1 MSQVRSSAR
10 QRKAPGPEVS
20 LALTPGKPVT
30 SKMAHTKRTQD
41 ENVGPSNCREEED
54 PCFKTPGKRLK
65 ASLSSPL
72 KRVDVNV
79 SIAPKQDDFE
89 LVVES
94 SPRKEADVLDSFSEA
109 RKLFHRATKTRII
122 GRSQERSTV
131 ETWWHE
137 SVTSHSAKKRILY
150 ICGTPGT
157 GKSALLT
164 EMIPGLCSNEKVSVI
179 ERNCMMFEEATDILF
194 ELNMEIL
201 QKGHSYTK
209 AQCAKKRDTVCRAIQ
224 SALMARKGKTV
235 LILDELDQLAMAD
248 LSLLSAIFNWT
259 TEPKCNLSIIG
270 IANSIDLT
278 ARYVPESLQPLTDT
292 LYFAPYNVEDITAIL
307 TDRMNR
313 ANKIYSHDPS
323 TVLIQPVAVEL
334 CSRKVAAIGD
344 LRKALEIMQMAF
356 DVAGLDP
363 NCRQIQFA
371 HVLKAMEKA
380 LPSCRQQA
388 PGKSINNTVDQLNV
402 NARMVLV
409 SLLLFQDENPAPVG
423 TRLPYKK
430 PTIQLIYDRYVSLL
444 RTSAGKAGTLMDPVS
459 RDEFLV
465 LLADLETFGLVHLT
479 KPGPSQAQR
488 RKSFSNPQDWQSSVI
503 KLNVSDRQA
512 LVETL
517 RTSSITRLFFL

>member
-1 MSQVRSSAR
+1 
-10 QRKAPGPEVS
+10 
-20 LALTPGKPVT
+20 
-30 SKMAHTKRTQD
+30 MAHTKRTQD
-41 ENVGPSNCREEED
+41 ENAEPSSCRKDED

-65 ASLSSPL
+65 ASSSSPL
-72 KRVDVNV
+72 KRLDVNG
-79 SIAPKQDDFE
+79 STTKEDEFE
-89 LVVES
+89 LIVDT
-94 SPRKEADVLDSFSEA
+94 SPKEKADVLDSFSEA

-122 GRSQERSTV
+122 GRSQERSAV

-137 SVTSHSAKKRILY
+137 SVASRSAKKRILY

-194 ELNMEIL
+194 ELNMELL
-201 QKGHSYTK
+201 QKGQFYTK
-209 AQCAKKRDTVCRAIQ
+209 AQCAKKRDAVCRAIQ
-224 SALMARKGKTV
+224 SALMARKEKTV
-235 LILDELDQLAMAD
+235 LVLDELDQLAMAD
-248 LSLLSAIFNWT
+248 LSLLSAIFNWAA
-259 TEPKCNLSIIG
+259 EPKCNLSIVG

-323 TVLIQPVAVEL
+323 TALIQPVAVEL

-356 DVAGLDP
+356 DAAGLDP

-380 LPSCRQQA
+380 LPSCRQQV
-388 PGKSINNTVDQLNV
+388 PGKSINNTVDQLNI

-409 SLLLFQDENPAPVG
+409 SLLLFQEENPAPVG

-465 LLADLETFGLVHLT
+465 LLADLETFGLVHMA

-512 LVETL
+512 LAETL